1 VDQQLA
7 GEREPDMKIL
17 KIDHIGIA
25 VNSIED
31 GKKFWTDA
39 LGLPFEGDETVA
51 AQKVTTAFFP
61 VGESEV
67 ELLESTS
74 PDGPVAKYIEKRGQG
89 IQHVAFRVENV
100 AAALEELKAK
110 GIQLIDQEPRIG
122 AGGAKIAFL
131 HPRATNGVLVEL
143 CER

>member
-1 VDQQLA
+1 
-7 GEREPDMKIL
+7 MKIL
-17 KIDHIGIA
+17 KIDHLGIA
-25 VNSIED
+25 VNSIEE
-31 GKKFWTDA
+31 GKNFWTDA
-39 LGLPFEGDETVA
+39 LGLPFEGDETVEE
-51 AQKVTTAFFP
+51 QKVTTAFFP

-100 AAALEELKAK
+100 EEALEELKAK
-110 GIQLIDQEPRIG
+110 GIQLIDQKPRIG

-131 HPRATNGVLVEL
+131 HPKATNGVLVEL
-143 CER
+143 CERS

>member
-1 VDQQLA
+1 M
-7 GEREPDMKIL
+7 EIL
-17 KIDHIGIA
+17 KIDHLGIA
-25 VNSIED
+25 VNSIAE
-31 GKKFWTDA
+31 GKNFWSEV
-39 LGLPFEGDETVA
+39 LGLGFEGTETVE

-67 ELLESTS
+67 ELLESTA

-89 IQHVAFRVENV
+89 IQHVAFRVADIE
-100 AAALEELKAK
+100 AALAELKEK
-110 GIQLIDQEPRIG
+110 GIRLIDEKPRHG

-131 HPRATNGVLVEL
+131 HPKATNGVLVEL